1 MRDTVDH
8 YAPQRRRPWPIIL
21 SVAALIIL
29 ALGWSGFW
37 YFAASQAQTRLAAWR
52 EREATLGRIYDCA
65 TQTVGGFPFRM
76 EVRCADPSAE
86 LRNAQ
91 PPLSLKA
98 KDLLATV
105 QVYQPDLVITEIAGP
120 ASVAEPGRPPAFT
133 ANWTLAQSSV
143 RGLPSALERLSL
155 VFDRLD
161 VTRHDNGPAQPAGTA
176 EHLEL
181 HVRQAPRL
189 PQDEPAIDLAV
200 QLRKGTLPQVSQLAG
215 TPVDADISMVL
226 RGLRDFSAKPWPQR
240 LRELQAANG
249 RLEIRQARVQQGDIL
264 ATGQGALTLTAQG
277 RLDGEIRLTVAG
289 LEQLVTA
296 LGLDRAMG
304 RVSQNAAERIVP
316 GLNLERLLGPRGNAA
331 LAAAGVA
338 MLGQPA
344 ELEGRKAVMLP
355 LRFAD
360 GAVFLGQLMV
370 GQMQPLF

>member
-1 MRDTVDH
+1 M
-8 YAPQRRRPWPIIL
+8 
-21 SVAALIIL
+21 L
-29 ALGWSGFW
+29 AVGWSGFW
-37 YFAASQAQTRLAAWR
+37 YFAASQAETRLAAFR
-52 EREATLGRIYDCA
+52 AREATLGRIYDCS

-86 LRNAQ
+86 LRNVQ
-91 PPLSLKA
+91 LSLKA

-105 QVYQPDLVITEIAGP
+105 QVYQPDLAITEITGP
-120 ASVAEPGRPPAFT
+120 ATIAEAGRPPAFT
-133 ANWTLAQSSV
+133 ANWALAQSSV
-143 RGLPSALERLSL
+143 RGLPSALDRISV

-161 VTRHDNGPAQPAGTA
+161 VTRHDTGAAQPAGTA
-176 EHLEL
+176 EHIEL

-200 QLRKGTLPQVSQLAG
+200 RLRKGTLPQVSQLAG
-215 TPVDADISMVL
+215 PPVDAEISAVL
-226 RGLRDFSAKPWPQR
+226 RGLNDFSAKPLSQR

-249 RLEIRQARVQQGDIL
+249 RLEIRQARAQQGDIL
-264 ATGQGALTLTAQG
+264 ATGQGTLSLTAQG

-304 RVSQNAAERIVP
+304 RVSQSAAERIAP
-316 GLNLERLLGPRGNAA
+316 GLNLEKLLGPRGNAA

-338 MLGQPA
+338 MLGKPA
-344 ELEGRKAVMLP
+344 ELEGRKAVLLP
-355 LRFAD
+355 LRFSD
-360 GAVFLGQLMV
+360 GTVFLGPLMV